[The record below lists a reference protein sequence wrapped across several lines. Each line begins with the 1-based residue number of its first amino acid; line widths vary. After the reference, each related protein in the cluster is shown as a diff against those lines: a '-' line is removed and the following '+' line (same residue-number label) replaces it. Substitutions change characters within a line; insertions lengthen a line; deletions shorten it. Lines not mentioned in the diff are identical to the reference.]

1 MKKSKLS
8 HKQEVLE
15 GKIFAVM
22 GYLWIFCILPLVFK
36 KDNRF
41 VLMHSKQ
48 GLVIFI
54 GVVFIFVLSILFE
67 WVLRPGLFLFGILSL
82 WGIVESLRGNDLQ
95 IPFIGEIA
103 EKITL

>member
-1 MKKSKLS
+1 MTKTYAS

-22 GYLWIFCILPLVFK
+22 GYLWILCILPLIFK

-41 VLMHSKQ
+41 VLIHSKQ

-54 GVVFIFVLSILFE
+54 GVVGVFVLSILFE
-67 WVLRPGLFLFGILSL
+67 WILRPGLFLFGIVSL
-82 WGIVESLRGNDLQ
+82 WGIVESLRGNNLK
-95 IPFIGEIA
+95 IPLISDVA